1 MCLSACLYQA
11 SCSKGSVHFLVRRE
25 AFMVLFELS
34 KDNPY
39 TDFACGLGLPLVPFS
54 SSRRNPYRRHG
65 KLKVLRGNCTE

>member
-1 MCLSACLYQA
+1 
-11 SCSKGSVHFLVRRE
+11 
-25 AFMVLFELS
+25 LFELS